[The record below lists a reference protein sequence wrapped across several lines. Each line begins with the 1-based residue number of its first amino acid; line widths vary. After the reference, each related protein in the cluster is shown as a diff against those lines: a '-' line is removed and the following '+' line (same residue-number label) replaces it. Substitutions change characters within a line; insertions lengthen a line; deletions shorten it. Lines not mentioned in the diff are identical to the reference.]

1 MPQVEL
7 LKPHTHAGVDHA
19 PGAVIE
25 LDHDLG
31 RWLADLGI
39 ARPVRLYRN
48 DTGAL
53 VAETQSSVDGS
64 YAFHGC
70 RWTSGTS

>member
-25 LDHDLG
+25 LDDDLA
-31 RWLADLGI
+31 RWLSDLGI
-39 ARPVRLYRN
+39 ARPVL
-48 DTGAL
+48 DA
-53 VAETQSSVDGS
+53 AAKPHSKFEEKSK
-64 YAFHGC
+64 
-70 RWTSGTS
+70 